1 MVDKPLLMRDLT
13 VDGLND
19 YITKSEWFQF
29 NQSDITHF
37 RLEMQNMIG
46 TLTEYYHNHRVHEDG
61 RRILKE
67 IILDSDSD
75 DDDDVVQ
82 VPTVKKDRTESS
94 EESVEWVWEERSDC
108 SDESLASN
116 YLPNS
121 DDSYNSEYDSDN
133 DLVADTTGNYSSSTV
148 SISSYAMSTILFN
161 ITF

>member
-1 MVDKPLLMRDLT
+1 MVDNPLLMRDVT

-19 YITKSEWFQF
+19 YITNSEWFQF
-29 NQSDITHF
+29 NQSDITRF
-37 RLEMQNMIG
+37 RVEMQNMIG
-46 TLTEYYHNHRVHEDG
+46 TLTERYHNHRVHEVG

-94 EESVEWVWEERSDC
+94 EESVDWVWEERSDC

-121 DDSYNSEYDSDN
+121 DDSYNSKYDSDC
-133 DLVADTTGNYSSSTV
+133 DLVADTTGNC
-148 SISSYAMSTILFN
+148 SY
-161 ITF
+161 